1 MSEVCTGGSPHS
13 HLLWGIVLLLKE
25 LGHLGGSC
33 LYKITCGAFLRK
45 GPCLG
50 HASVKRECTP

>member
-25 LGHLGGSC
+25 LGRW
-33 LYKITCGAFLRK
+33 GAPVYIKL
-45 GPCLG
+45 LVVL
-50 HASVKRECTP
+50 S